1 MAGERATDKLRR
13 GFKTDAD
20 ALSRELRAELG
31 LTSVAPLSPQVLA
44 DHLDI
49 PLVPL
54 SSYGDAALTRFFRGK
69 GRSRFSATTVFVTST
84 KRVIVYNDFHAQT
97 RQASDIMHE
106 CAHGLLLHEPRI
118 AFGPG
123 GCRDVDDACEQEAA
137 WLGGYLLVPNDAAL
151 YVVRR
156 GLSLEDAAAEY
167 GVSQDLIRWRIQMSG
182 ARKILERVRAKWNV
196 RRGRGN

>member
-1 MAGERATDKLRR
+1 MAGKRATDKLPR
-13 GFKTDAD
+13 GFKSDAD

-31 LTSVAPLSPQVLA
+31 LTSVAPLSPHTLA

-54 SSYGDAALTRFFRGK
+54 SSYGDAAMTRFFRGK
-69 GRSRFSATTVFVTST
+69 GLSLFSATTVFITSAQ
-84 KRVIVYNDFHAQT
+84 RVIVHNDFHALT

-106 CAHGLLLHEPRI
+106 CAHGLLLHEPRM

-137 WLGGYLLVPNDAAL
+137 WLGGVLLVPNDAAL

-167 GVSQDLIRWRIQMSG
+167 SVSQQLMRWRIQMSG
-182 ARKILERVRAKWNV
+182 AKSILERMRAKWNARR
-196 RRGRGN
+196 RRGS